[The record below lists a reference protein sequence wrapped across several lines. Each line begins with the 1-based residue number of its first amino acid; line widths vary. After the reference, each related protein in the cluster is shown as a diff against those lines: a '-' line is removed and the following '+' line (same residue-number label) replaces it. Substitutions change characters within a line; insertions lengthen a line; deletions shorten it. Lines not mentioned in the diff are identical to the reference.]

1 MFCCHHHQHEPFN
14 FKVDSAHDQVTLF
27 RNVKVFDG
35 KSDALAEDLEVLVE
49 GNFIKA
55 VGPKLEAG

>member
-35 KSDALAEDLEVLVE
+35 KSDALEDLEVLVE

-55 VGPKLEAG
+55 LGPKLEAG